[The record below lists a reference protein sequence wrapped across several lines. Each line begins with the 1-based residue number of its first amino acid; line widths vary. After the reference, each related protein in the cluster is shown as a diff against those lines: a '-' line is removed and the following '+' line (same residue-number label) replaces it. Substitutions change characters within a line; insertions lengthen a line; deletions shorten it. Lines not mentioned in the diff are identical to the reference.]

1 MAFEPGDVVM
11 LKSGGHSMTVVTVE
25 EEDIDCLWVG
35 DDGQMFRQ
43 SIPAIALTVVE
54 GLDID
59 ETAEDEDDEETEDK
73 ENEED
78 EEGTT
83 TKKRKKKTKSA
94 QSDAEITATAARNS
108 PVRDRG
114 TRPAPLSD
122 RVEKHDRGAS
132 EDHCIEYCGVHV
144 DGHPLDDQPR
154 NEGAA
159 ESDAP
164 DQYSAMTHAPQT

>member
-54 GLDID
+54 GIDLD
-59 ETAEDEDDEETEDK
+59 ETDEAEDEEAEDK
-73 ENEED
+73 DNEED
-78 EEGTT
+78 DEHEDEDEE
-83 TKKRKKKTKSA
+83 
-94 QSDAEITATAARNS
+94 DD
-108 PVRDRG
+108 DRF
-114 TRPAPLSD
+114 TRWAPLSD
-122 RVEKHDRGAS
+122 RVENHDRGAG
-132 EDHCIEYCGVHV
+132 EDHGIENRGVHV

-154 NEGAA
+154 DEGAA
-159 ESDAP
+159 EADTA
-164 DQYSAMTHAPQT
+164 DQ

>member
-54 GLDID
+54 GIDLDEAD
-59 ETAEDEDDEETEDK
+59 EAEDDEEAEDK

-78 EEGTT
+78 DEDEEEEDN
-83 TKKRKKKTKSA
+83 KKRAKK
-94 QSDAEITATAARNS
+94 R
-108 PVRDRG
+108 
-114 TRPAPLSD
+114 
-122 RVEKHDRGAS
+122 
-132 EDHCIEYCGVHV
+132 
-144 DGHPLDDQPR
+144 
-154 NEGAA
+154 
-159 ESDAP
+159 
-164 DQYSAMTHAPQT
+164 